1 MECVYPTDMTDAQ
14 WEAIARSIPP
24 AKEGGRPREVN
35 MRSLINGVFY
45 LVRTGCA
52 WRMLPKDY
60 PPWQTVY
67 YYFARFKKDGTWQ
80 RLHDL
85 LRTRVRHKSGKHKQP
100 SAAILDSQS
109 VKTTEKGGF
118 TAMMQARR

>member
-1 MECVYPTDMTDAQ
+1 MEIAYPTDITDAQ
-14 WEAIARSIPP
+14 WQAIVRLVPP

-35 MRSLINGVFY
+35 MRSLVDGIFY

-52 WRMLPKDY
+52 WRMLPKEY

-67 YYFARFKKDGTWQ
+67 YYFARFKKDGTCQ
-80 RLHDL
+80 RIHDL
-85 LRTRVRHKSGKHKQP
+85 LRTRVRHKTGKHKQP
-100 SAAILDSQS
+100 TAAIIDSQS

-118 TAMMQARR
+118 TVTMQARR